1 MPLVGTLNVMKF
13 HILIIFSTRKI
24 MLSAFSNW
32 NRPLLTGIAL
42 STLVLLASLLMT
54 NSNPS
59 SLIPIDYPAAI
70 IAQDNLESST
80 KKGLL
85 PGKFRVRL
93 QRNENLVS
101 LFDRLLLGSGEITGM
116 LNSLSTTERRRLSR
130 LAVGTDIYISLTDSD
145 RLQELIVMEGPIEG
159 RRYYRKNSNK
169 GGGFAVA
176 KYQAEYRA
184 KYKYNGG
191 TITSSLYQDGI
202 NQGLS
207 GRLILNF
214 AEIFAFDI
222 DFANDVRSGD
232 SFAILLED
240 LYVENR
246 SVKEDTI
253 AVAEF
258 INNKKS
264 ILAIRYANSAGEV
277 GYFTPKGESMQSR
290 FLRMPI
296 SLARI
301 SSRFNPKRLHPVLK
315 IVRPH
320 NGVDFAARRG
330 TPVFT
335 TGNGRASLVG
345 NNGGYGKTVII
356 DHGDGYTTLYAH
368 LRGFARGMRK
378 GKVVKQGQVIGYV
391 GTTGVSTGPH
401 LHYEFRIRGRHRD
414 PLKVQLA
421 RSINLDKKELPRFL
435 AHSEILL
442 AKYHKSR
449 SDRDEVVSRGN

>member
-1 MPLVGTLNVMKF
+1 
-13 HILIIFSTRKI
+13 

-32 NRPLLTGIAL
+32 NKVLLTGIAL
-42 STLVLLASLLMT
+42 STLVLLASLLIT

-59 SLIPIDYPAAI
+59 SLIPVDSPVAI
-70 IAQDNLESST
+70 IAQENLESST

-85 PGKFRVRL
+85 SGKFRVRL

-101 LFDRLLLGSGEITGM
+101 LFDRLLLGPGEITGM
-116 LNSLSTTERRRLSR
+116 LNSLSSTERRRLSR
-130 LAVGTDIYISLTDSD
+130 MAVGTDIYISLNDND
-145 RLQELIVMEGPIEG
+145 RLQELIVMDGPIEG
-159 RRYYRKNSNK
+159 RRYYRKDSNK

-176 KYQAEYRA
+176 KYQAEYHT

-232 SFAILLED
+232 TFAILLED

-264 ILAIRYANSAGEV
+264 ILAIRYTNSAGEV

-296 SLARI
+296 NLARI
-301 SSRFNPKRLHPVLK
+301 SSRFNPKRRHPVLK

-414 PLKVQLA
+414 PLRVQLA
-421 RSINLDKKELPRFL
+421 RSINLNKKELPRFL
-435 AHSEILL
+435 AHSETLL
-442 AKYHKSR
+442 TKYNKYR

>member
-1 MPLVGTLNVMKF
+1 
-13 HILIIFSTRKI
+13 

-32 NRPLLTGIAL
+32 NKVLLTGIAL
-42 STLVLLASLLMT
+42 STLVLLASLLIT

-59 SLIPIDYPAAI
+59 SLIPVDSPVAI
-70 IAQDNLESST
+70 IAQENLESST

-85 PGKFRVRL
+85 SGKFRVRL

-101 LFDRLLLGSGEITGM
+101 LFDRLLLGPGEITGM
-116 LNSLSTTERRRLSR
+116 LNSLSSTERRRLSR
-130 LAVGTDIYISLTDSD
+130 MAVGTDIYISLTDSD
-145 RLQELIVMEGPIEG
+145 RLQELIVMDGPIEG
-159 RRYYRKNSNK
+159 RRYYRKDSNK

-176 KYQAEYRA
+176 KYQAEYHT

-232 SFAILLED
+232 TFAILLED

-264 ILAIRYANSAGEV
+264 ILAIRYTNSAGEV

-296 SLARI
+296 NLARI
-301 SSRFNPKRLHPVLK
+301 SSRFNPKRRHPVLK

-368 LRGFARGMRK
+368 LQGFARGMRK

-414 PLKVQLA
+414 PLRVQLA
-421 RSINLDKKELPRFL
+421 RSINLNKKELPRFL
-435 AHSEILL
+435 AHSETLL
-442 AKYHKSR
+442 AKYNKYR

>member
-1 MPLVGTLNVMKF
+1 M
-13 HILIIFSTRKI
+13 
-24 MLSAFSNW
+24 
-32 NRPLLTGIAL
+32 
-42 STLVLLASLLMT
+42 
-54 NSNPS
+54 
-59 SLIPIDYPAAI
+59 
-70 IAQDNLESST
+70 
-80 KKGLL
+80 
-85 PGKFRVRL
+85 RL

-101 LFDRLLLGSGEITGM
+101 LFDRLLLGSEEITGM
-116 LNSLSTTERRRLSR
+116 LNSLSSTERRRLSR
-130 LAVGTDIYISLTDSD
+130 MAVGTDIYISLNDSD
-145 RLQELIVMEGPIEG
+145 KLQELIVMDGPIEG
-159 RRYYRKNSNK
+159 RRYYRKDSNK

-176 KYQAEYRA
+176 KYQAEYHT

-232 SFAILLED
+232 TFAILLED

-264 ILAIRYANSAGEV
+264 ILAIRYTNSAGEV

-296 SLARI
+296 NLARI
-301 SSRFNPKRLHPVLK
+301 SSRFNPKRRHPVLK

-414 PLKVQLA
+414 PLRVQLA
-421 RSINLDKKELPRFL
+421 RSINLNKKELPRFL
-435 AHSEILL
+435 AHSEALL
-442 AKYHKSR
+442 TKYHKYR
-449 SDRDEVVSRGN
+449 SDRGEVVSRGN